1 MRSALANRKMFRGG
15 GMVPMGNPMAN
26 MQPMGIL
33 ASSQPLVDAV
43 ASDIL
48 NPQGGSTLSMADGGI
63 ARLQRG
69 GSAFMI
75 GEAPSALQYVHPFEE
90 IIANPLPEI
99 VSDVPGA
106 GLPAYMGNIIEGGD
120 VTAFQ
125 EPGPVKRKDD
135 EGITEFLPGELTLEE
150 AMEPGFDSTELLG
163 SPPMDTELPYQW
175 MDPLAPEPTAEQLTD
190 TDDTV
195 TQLDVMRQD
204 PAYQAAIDAQKKILS
219 DAQDDGTQA
228 YDTAVRE
235 LLGND
240 NYSQE
245 FKDDV
250 LGTYGAELA
259 QAELAQA
266 DKDIPKGLQRLRET
280 GEVTDDAVV
289 TPVYTKELAP
299 LTNWLSANEVTSTE
313 EIPSSILSQSVDAI
327 INRSIEALQGK
338 TFDKRAFKAELESL
352 LPAVEEDP
360 ETEGLLLTML
370 GASILA
376 GKDKDWAVN
385 VGKGLEKS
393 LPSFIN
399 FKNKKKEDER
409 SRQMTIAK
417 LTIEEGLRR
426 DSDIRKAVRTLEQSR
441 TASQISEA
449 QRLLTPTDWWIS
461 ESVLIPAESIGLGE
475 GDPDVFLPQG
485 TTLSLNELSRNKL
498 AGLGVKALPF
508 DKGSWKI
515 ADFMTAQDLISH
527 AEHVQAMNSY
537 GDRVSVKVFEKFGRP
552 GMNINYI
559 TSTPGSLLADG
570 MTKNMINESN
580 LDAFM
585 SEYFAT
591 RQPAI
596 NLRNDVRDIL
606 NIVLEDPEKFV
617 GAGQLLDQWTDVARG
632 AFGAGSAPVKFLE
645 GLGATT
651 GLGAA
656 REAEVKSIIVL
667 AKIAPILLD
676 ESGKTI
682 SDNDRK
688 MIANTLGLGIVW
700 NDPGDESKG
709 FRVQM
714 TPAIFDN
721 PQAIA
726 LAIRQTEEALNRR
739 LNAINNEARTH
750 LNMFGIPASAEEMIG
765 IEKQQRA
772 QIEQLR
778 ETEETVEFGPTWDR
792 PPEETTFDFDL
803 T

>member
-1 MRSALANRKMFRGG
+1 
-15 GMVPMGNPMAN
+15 
-26 MQPMGIL
+26 
-33 ASSQPLVDAV
+33 
-43 ASDIL
+43 
-48 NPQGGSTLSMADGGI
+48 
-63 ARLQRG
+63 
-69 GSAFMI
+69 
-75 GEAPSALQYVHPFEE
+75 
-90 IIANPLPEI
+90 
-99 VSDVPGA
+99 
-106 GLPAYMGNIIEGGD
+106 
-120 VTAFQ
+120 
-125 EPGPVKRKDD
+125 
-135 EGITEFLPGELTLEE
+135 
-150 AMEPGFDSTELLG
+150 
-163 SPPMDTELPYQW
+163 
-175 MDPLAPEPTAEQLTD
+175 
-190 TDDTV
+190 
-195 TQLDVMRQD
+195 
-204 PAYQAAIDAQKKILS
+204 
-219 DAQDDGTQA
+219 
-228 YDTAVRE
+228 
-235 LLGND
+235 
-240 NYSQE
+240 
-245 FKDDV
+245 
-250 LGTYGAELA
+250 
-259 QAELAQA
+259 
-266 DKDIPKGLQRLRET
+266 
-280 GEVTDDAVV
+280 
-289 TPVYTKELAP
+289 
-299 LTNWLSANEVTSTE
+299 
-313 EIPSSILSQSVDAI
+313 
-327 INRSIEALQGK
+327 
-338 TFDKRAFKAELESL
+338 
-352 LPAVEEDP
+352 
-360 ETEGLLLTML
+360 
-370 GASILA
+370 
-376 GKDKDWAVN
+376 
-385 VGKGLEKS
+385 
-393 LPSFIN
+393 
-399 FKNKKKEDER
+399 
-409 SRQMTIAK
+409 
-417 LTIEEGLRR
+417 
-426 DSDIRKAVRTLEQSR
+426 
-441 TASQISEA
+441 
-449 QRLLTPTDWWIS
+449 
-461 ESVLIPAESIGLGE
+461 
-475 GDPDVFLPQG
+475 
-485 TTLSLNELSRNKL
+485 
-498 AGLGVKALPF
+498 
-508 DKGSWKI
+508 
-515 ADFMTAQDLISH
+515 
-527 AEHVQAMNSY
+527 
-537 GDRVSVKVFEKFGRP
+537 
-552 GMNINYI
+552 MNINYI